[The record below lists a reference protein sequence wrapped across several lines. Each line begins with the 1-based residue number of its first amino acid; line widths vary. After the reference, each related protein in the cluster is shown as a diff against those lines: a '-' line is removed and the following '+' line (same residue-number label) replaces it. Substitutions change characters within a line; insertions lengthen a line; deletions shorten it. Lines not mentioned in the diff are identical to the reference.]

1 MKVLHTADWHLGK
14 IIHGKSLIEDQK
26 YFIDNCFLKA
36 ISSENPDIVIIA
48 GDIYDR
54 AIAPIEAISLFNYV
68 INTLYEN
75 NITVLC
81 ISGNHD
87 SPKRIATYSDILNKN
102 NIFFRSDIS
111 GCFNPI
117 TISKNNQK
125 INFFLLPYFDLVNAK
140 LYFNSY
146 DDLQDQITSI
156 DIAYKI
162 IIDKIYEKLNKDE
175 LNVLIS
181 HCFITGSSISDSE
194 NPLFVGNS
202 CEVGSEKFSIFDYV
216 ALGHLHSYQ
225 KNKLNMCYSGSPLN
239 YSFNEPS
246 SQKSMNIIN
255 FKNKHDISIKQIPI
269 KPLREMLSVEGYFED
284 LINSGKLNPNDN
296 YIRIILKDNNPVF
309 MPLYRLREFYPN
321 ILTLSSNLLTESED
335 IKPSHYNALS
345 NEQDIFKSF
354 MQDICSYKVNEDD
367 LTFFN
372 KALKKS
378 YKEIP

>member
-1 MKVLHTADWHLGK
+1 MKILHTADWHLGK

-26 YFIDNCFLKA
+26 YFINNCFFKTIA
-36 ISSENPDIVIIA
+36 DENPDVVIIA

-75 NITVLC
+75 NIVVLC

-111 GCFNPI
+111 DCFNPI
-117 TISKNNQK
+117 TISKNDQK
-125 INFFLLPYFDLVNAK
+125 INFFLLPHFDLVNAK

-162 IIDKIYEKLNKDE
+162 IIDKIHEKLNKNQ

-194 NPLFVGNS
+194 SPLFVGNS

-225 KNKLNMCYSGSPLN
+225 KNKPNICYSGSPLK
-239 YSFNEPS
+239 YSFNEPN
-246 SQKSMNIIN
+246 SQKSMTIIN
-255 FKNKHDISIKQIPI
+255 LKNKSDISLKQIPI
-269 KPLREMLSVEGYFED
+269 KPLHEMLSVEGYFED
-284 LINSGKLNPNDN
+284 LITLGKLNPNNN

-309 MPLYRLREFYPN
+309 MPLCRLREFYPN
-321 ILTLSSNLLTESED
+321 ILTLSSNFLNQSED
-335 IKPSHYNALS
+335 SKSFQYNALS
-345 NEQDIFKSF
+345 NETDIFKSF
-354 MQDICSYKVNEDD
+354 MQDICSCEVNEDD
-367 LTFFN
+367 LIFFS